1 MTLNKLMERLNWLK
15 EDGVDGDIVI
25 DFIRPFKSYI
35 QIEFKNGII
44 SQVGDKSV
52 STNLKNKIN

>member
-1 MTLNKLMERLNWLK
+1 MTLNELIEKLNWLK